1 MRNILITLFLI
12 ASFDTLSQGALV
24 VKRFEKTPT
33 DQWFTFS
40 GKRSEGTLIYHG
52 TPTVVE
58 SELIRV
64 MDYYRID
71 HDNLKLSD
79 GIEEFVYTVNKI
91 YTLRI
96 YISELDK
103 FEWTRTIYL
112 LITK

>member
-1 MRNILITLFLI
+1 MKKILLI
-12 ASFDTLSQGALV
+12 LMLYSFNALSQGALV
-24 VKRFEKTPT
+24 VKRFEETPT

-40 GKRSEGTLIYHG
+40 GKKSGGTLIYHG
-52 TPTVVE
+52 TPPRVE

-64 MDYYRID
+64 LDYYLIN

-96 YISELDK
+96 YISEVDK